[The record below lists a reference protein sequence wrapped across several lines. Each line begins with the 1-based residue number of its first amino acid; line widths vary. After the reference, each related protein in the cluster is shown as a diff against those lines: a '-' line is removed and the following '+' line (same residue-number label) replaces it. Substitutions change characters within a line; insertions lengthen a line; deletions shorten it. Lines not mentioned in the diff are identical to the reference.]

1 MASSNN
7 NFKPNYNAG
16 SSLEGVT
23 PHCSIFPS
31 RLVLKL
37 E

>member
-7 NFKPNYNAG
+7 NFKPNSKG

-23 PHCSIFPS
+23 PWSIFPF

>member
-7 NFKPNYNAG
+7 NFKRNSKG
-16 SSLEGVT
+16 SPLKGGT
-23 PHCSIFPS
+23 PHWSILPS
-31 RLVLKL
+31 RFVLKL